1 VSDTEATIH
10 VVYFDLDVKSWTSAL
25 PGVREARPA
34 RCPCC
39 LTPSVLPDERI
50 VLHGHGVRERQH
62 WGPSEP
68 EAPAEVGSLLER
80 RYRCTQC
87 QAVVTVRPGG
97 VLPHRRYTAA
107 AIALSL
113 WMWAIELGSDRAVR
127 DKMNPRP
134 TTGTSRPERWTT
146 LRRWAKA
153 ARDGKL
159 WSRVRAE
166 ASWTLRR
173 CAERVAWALAGWG
186 DVEVGCD
193 RQRVFLG
200 AARVR

>member
-1 VSDTEATIH
+1 MSDTAATSH
-10 VVYFDLDVKSWTSAL
+10 VVYFDLDVKSWVRAM

-34 RCPCC
+34 CCPRCR
-39 LTPSVLPDERI
+39 TPSVLPDEQI
-50 VLHGHGVRERQH
+50 VVQGHGVRERQH
-62 WGPSEP
+62 WGPPEP
-68 EAPAEVGSLLER
+68 EGAAEVGSLIER

-87 QAVVTVRPGG
+87 RAVIGVRPRG

-107 AIALSL
+107 AIALAL
-113 WMWAIELGSDRAVR
+113 WLWAIELASDRAVR
-127 DKMNPRP
+127 EKTSPRP
-134 TTGTSRPERWTT
+134 TTGMSRPERWTT

-166 ASWTLRR
+166 ATWTLRQ
-173 CAERVAWALAGWG
+173 CAERVARTLAGFT
-186 DVEVGCD
+186 DLEVACE

-200 AARVR
+200 AARIR

>member
-1 VSDTEATIH
+1 M
-10 VVYFDLDVKSWTSAL
+10 

-39 LTPSVLPDERI
+39 LTPSVLPEERI

-62 WGPSEP
+62 WGPPEP
-68 EAPAEVGSLLER
+68 ETTAEVGSLLER

-87 QAVVTVRPGG
+87 RAVIVVRPRG

-107 AIALSL
+107 AIALAL
-113 WMWAIELGSDRAVR
+113 WLWAIELAGDREVR
-127 DKMNPRP
+127 EKTSPHP
-134 TTGTSRPERWTT
+134 TADMSRPERWTT

-153 ARDGKL
+153 ARDGRL
-159 WSRVRAE
+159 WSRVHAE
-166 ASWTLRR
+166 ASWTLRQ
-173 CAERVAWALAGWG
+173 CAERVARVLAGFT
-186 DVEVGCD
+186 DLEIACD